1 MLFKIALLI
10 DFHPDLG
17 STDEQRIEEPVRL
30 VLNTFRPLS
39 EVFQSICDHSQYHF
53 HPTEIHEMR
62 GVYQH
67 GVSVCIKRNVD
78 SPQHYHY
85 LASIFQS
92 AGLLVEMNDLVEKVS
107 FEFD

>member
-10 DFHPDLG
+10 DFHPDLS
-17 STDEQRIEEPVRL
+17 STDGQRIEEQERL
-30 VLNTFRPLS
+30 VLEMFRPLCEAFGCS
-39 EVFQSICDHSQYHF
+39 LAHSQYHF

-62 GVYQH
+62 GIYQH
-67 GVSVCIKRNVD
+67 GVSVRVERHVD
-78 SPQHYHY
+78 NPLRYHY

-92 AGLLVEMNDLVEKVS
+92 AGLLVGTTDLVEKVS